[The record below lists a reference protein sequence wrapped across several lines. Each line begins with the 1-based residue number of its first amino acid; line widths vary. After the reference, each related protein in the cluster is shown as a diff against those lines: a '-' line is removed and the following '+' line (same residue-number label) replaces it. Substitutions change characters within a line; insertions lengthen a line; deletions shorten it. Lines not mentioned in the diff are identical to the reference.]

1 MYTKCGDISD
11 SSKVFNGMR
20 RNTVIWTSI
29 IVGYARKGLGE
40 EAISLFPIMQR
51 RRVLSNNLTIVSM
64 LGLCASI
71 GALLAGR
78 EVHAHIFKNCS
89 QSDEYV
95 GNPLVWFYCKCG
107 GSHTASKVL
116 QKMPIRDVVSWTA
129 IISGHAVSGMS
140 PRPLGF

>member
-40 EAISLFPIMQR
+40 EAIRPFPIMQR

-64 LGLCASI
+64 LGLCGSI
-71 GALLAGR
+71 GAVACR
-78 EVHAHIFKNCS
+78 E
-89 QSDEYV
+89 
-95 GNPLVWFYCKCG
+95 
-107 GSHTASKVL
+107 GSSCTH
-116 QKMPIRDVVSWTA
+116 
-129 IISGHAVSGMS
+129 
-140 PRPLGF
+140 F